1 MLNNGTSKDQLES
14 TPNSRIQPSQ
24 TSRCAYYLYSFT
36 LGAPQCPLVPITT
49 CQHPIVSVSSSQQML
64 ATIRKS
70 QVQLGAAWLR
80 LVFDWSLQSKIGDSL
95 FKYVLLKL
103 FLFKL
108 GEELLF
114 SYSKTVKVQR
124 SCGFIDQKMTS
135 VRRTLMDIYMYVY
148 VYHRI
153 NARSKELSQQ
163 TLGNKTQL
171 NANG

>member
-1 MLNNGTSKDQLES
+1 MDTRVCVTEVIFK
-14 TPNSRIQPSQ
+14 
-24 TSRCAYYLYSFT
+24 
-36 LGAPQCPLVPITT
+36 PIKP
-49 CQHPIVSVSSSQQML
+49 HDILSVSNHLLLIQFHSRSW
-64 ATIRKS
+64 
-70 QVQLGAAWLR
+70 VQLGAAWLR

-124 SCGFIDQKMTS
+124 SCGFIDQKMIS
-135 VRRTLMDIYMYVY
+135 VRRTLMDIYMY